1 MTAPTGRF
9 SATID
14 RHASFSLMS
23 DRIFIRGVQVHAYHG
38 VFEEEKRLGQ
48 RFVFD
53 VDYWLDAKTY
63 AQADDFGRAV
73 SYNDV
78 YETLVEVVKGPRVDL
93 IEALA
98 ERIAHAILERFAA
111 IAMVRI
117 EVHKPSAPI
126 AGVFSDVGVEITRRR
141 GEA

>member
-1 MTAPTGRF
+1 
-9 SATID
+9 
-14 RHASFSLMS
+14 MS
-23 DRIFIRGVQVHAYHG
+23 DRIFLRGIQVHAHHG
-38 VFEEEKRLGQ
+38 VFEEEQRLGQ

-63 AQADDFGRAV
+63 ARADDFGSAV

-78 YETLVEVVKGPRVDL
+78 YETVVAIARGERVAL

-98 ERIAHAILERFAA
+98 ERIAAALLERYPA
-111 IAMVRI
+111 INMVRI

-141 GEA
+141 GES

>member
-1 MTAPTGRF
+1 
-9 SATID
+9 
-14 RHASFSLMS
+14 MS
-23 DRIFIRGVQVHAYHG
+23 DRIFIRGVQVHAHHG
-38 VFEEEKRLGQ
+38 VFEEEKKLGQ

-53 VDYWLDAKTY
+53 VDYWLEAKSY
-63 AQADDFGRAV
+63 ARADDYGGAV

-78 YETLVEVVKGPRVDL
+78 YETLIEVVKGPRFDL

-98 ERIAHAILERFAA
+98 ERIAQTILKRFAA
-111 IAMVRI
+111 INMVRI